1 MNHLRSHPLLS
12 QLRDG
17 IFQMNSLASPGP
29 LFFFHWLPCF
39 LLSAWMDSYFI
50 LASQHLCFT
59 FVTVSLLESVW
70 RGLDWQGR
78 KTTISDLQDIK
89 MLQQR
94 ILYDSLSCQRLQ
106 TQSTE
111 IVCKGTLPT
120 GRAWRQEIVQRHAG
134 TGTPV
139 HTRAYTRTR
148 TYRGPCSDYCCV
160 SSHHPHSHWVRPPSN
175 DPNVL

>member
-1 MNHLRSHPLLS
+1 
-12 QLRDG
+12 
-17 IFQMNSLASPGP
+17 
-29 LFFFHWLPCF
+29 
-39 LLSAWMDSYFI
+39 MDSYFI

-111 IVCKGTLPT
+111 IVCKGSLPT
-120 GRAWRQEIVQRHAG
+120 GRAWRKEIVQRHAG

-139 HTRAYTRTR
+139 HTRAHTRTR
-148 TYRGPCSDYCCV
+148 TYRGPCSDDCCV
-160 SSHHPHSHWVRPPSN
+160 SAHITHTPTESDLLQMIPTFCRPRNTEHLLLSWP
-175 DPNVL
+175 LL